1 MSASQEGMDRAAD
14 VQNLGFVEFT
24 TDLVRNVYTVITDA
38 ALEQLKA
45 YGDFVS
51 IVSKPLS
58 EYQQEVTGIKF
69 DDAKG
74 LSENDKPKLDSYIT
88 DVLGLV
94 LSEGATSFS
103 LDNEQNTLLESH
115 FSGITVAEND
125 ISSKINSNNISKE
138 DLRKF
143 VYEKLAKSTSESY
156 NMLVAVLKLGMNK
169 VEVTDGSIFTK
180 LVFHVNTSDKASK
193 TSTNVESTAKQWGV
207 RGSASAKWGWGRA
220 NISGGYNSNKI
231 NVSVVNEK
239 SSSAV
244 NLSADIIGS
253 VKINFRSG
261 YFPSFEKDQ

>member
-1 MSASQEGMDRAAD
+1 MSTSQEGMDRAGE

-45 YGDFVS
+45 YGDFVAA
-51 IVSKPLS
+51 VSKPLS
-58 EYQQEVTGIKF
+58 DYQEEVTGIKF
-69 DDAKG
+69 DDTEK
-74 LSENDKPKLDSYIT
+74 LSDNNTPKLDSYIT

-94 LSEGATSFS
+94 LSEGSDPIS
-103 LDNEQNTLLESH
+103 LNNEESTLLESH
-115 FSGITVAEND
+115 FSGLTVAD
-125 ISSKINSNNISKE
+125 KDVSSTIADSKISKE
-138 DLRKF
+138 DLQKF
-143 VYEKLAKSTSESY
+143 VYEKLAKSTTESY

-180 LVFHVNTSDKASK
+180 LVFHVNTSDTTSK
-193 TSTNVESTAKQWGV
+193 TSTKVESKAKQWGV
-207 RGSASAKWGWGRA
+207 RGAASAKWGWGRA
-220 NISGGYNSNKI
+220 NISGGYSSNKI

-261 YFPSFEKDQ
+261 YFPSFEKNE